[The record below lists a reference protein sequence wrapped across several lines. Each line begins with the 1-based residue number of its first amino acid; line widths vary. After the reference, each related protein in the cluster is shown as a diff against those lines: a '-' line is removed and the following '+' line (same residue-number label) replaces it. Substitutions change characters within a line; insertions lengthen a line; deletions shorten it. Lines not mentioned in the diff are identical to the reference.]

1 MTIGERIRIERKK
14 LGLSQEELGEKLN
27 VSRQAVSKW
36 EQELSI
42 PDLDRLVGLSK
53 VFDLSTDQL
62 LGLDPRE
69 EAGEKIYIREETG
82 LDRLLDFCE
91 RHWNKLGL
99 ILASWGLIVFSTG
112 VGLGLR
118 KKREIVELGE
128 MGFDL
133 SGLDLNSKSSFFSF
147 IWHSLGRYA
156 FIVGFMAL
164 FIGLGLYFIVE
175 KKRAR
180 KD

>member
-62 LGLDPRE
+62 LGLDSRE
-69 EAGEKIYIREETG
+69 
-82 LDRLLDFCE
+82 
-91 RHWNKLGL
+91 KLGKK
-99 ILASWGLIVFSTG
+99 ST
-112 VGLGLR
+112 
-118 KKREIVELGE
+118 
-128 MGFDL
+128 
-133 SGLDLNSKSSFFSF
+133 
-147 IWHSLGRYA
+147 
-156 FIVGFMAL
+156 
-164 FIGLGLYFIVE
+164 
-175 KKRAR
+175 
-180 KD
+180 